1 MNKTAYPLVL
11 LLAAAPLA
19 TAADRN
25 GGFNGPDGRQQ
36 VTAAQAVGLPDD
48 TAVRL
53 TGHLTK
59 SLGDERY
66 EFRDDTGTLIVE
78 IDDDDWDGAEV
89 TPDDQVELAGEI
101 DYEGQELE
109 IDVESVRLATTP

>member
-1 MNKTAYPLVL
+1 MNKTAYPIVL

-19 TAADRN
+19 IAADRS
-25 GGFNGPDGRQQ
+25 GGVNGPDGRKP
-36 VTAAQAVGLPDD
+36 VTAAEAAGLPDD

-53 TGHLTK
+53 TGYITK

-89 TPDDQVELAGEI
+89 TPNDQVELAGEI